1 MKNPGFRCCT
11 IGMVAASM
19 LGYAPSATSETST
32 TAKAGLQC
40 GLAAAGVSFLACRL
54 AGKSSAQCAEIGA
67 GVGLAGA
74 LACSLYAKH
83 LEARRKELAGKEND
97 LDAQIRYV
105 QGLNADTR
113 ELNGD
118 LAQRVTSL
126 TQDTDKL
133 VSQIG
138 QQQVSQQQLARERK
152 TRDDLVKTSQSEVAQ
167 GTQALEEA
175 KQFRAQ
181 KVAASAD
188 LDAAIAQQEQL
199 LAQAQHQVDL
209 LAAQQA
215 RV

>member
-1 MKNPGFRCCT
+1 MKYPSLRRCA
-11 IGMVAASM
+11 IALVAASM
-19 LGYAPSATSETST
+19 LGYATSATSEIST

-40 GLAAAGVSFLACRL
+40 GLGAAGVSFLACRL
-54 AGKSSAQCAEIGA
+54 AGKSNAQCAEIGA

-97 LDAQIRYV
+97 VDAQIRYV

-113 ELNGD
+113 QLNGD

-152 TRDDLVKTSQSEVAQ
+152 TRDELVKTSESEVAQ

-181 KVAASAD
+181 KVASSAD